1 MSDLVAKEGSYAW
14 AILQLQAGKCVRR
27 KNWGGKYAFLI
38 RNPGLT
44 NQTVKEG
51 DYWAHAGV
59 EVGTRFNYLSGIE
72 HHASSG
78 NVISWV
84 ALPNDLD
91 GNDWEVL
98 TRVSEPSD
106 MASYWARMSV
116 TPSEIIP
123 GKKWGDNNAR
133 TGIVS
138 YPSYGLDGIYWTIDD
153 KINDGVLSL
162 RFSFREARYE
172 DELQKAT
179 SKKLTITVNGV
190 AYHLGHYSALPEFY
204 EPHYRGDEAKKIG
217 ELLMQKNR
225 QLEVE
230 AKWYN
235 Y

>member
-27 KNWGGKYAFLI
+27 KNWDGKYAFLI

-51 DYWAHAGV
+51 DYWAQAGV
-59 EVGTRFNYLSGIE
+59 EVGTRFNYLSDIE

-106 MASYWARMSV
+106 IASYWALMSV

-133 TGIVS
+133 TGTLS
-138 YPSYGLDGIYWTIDD
+138 YPDYSLDGIFWTLDD
-153 KINDGVLSL
+153 KTNDGVLSL
-162 RFSFREARYE
+162 RFLYRNKE
-172 DELQKAT
+172 DALQKAT
-179 SKKLTITVNGV
+179 SKKLTITVSGV
-190 AYHLGHYSALPEFY
+190 VYHLGYYSALTEFY
-204 EPHYRGDEAKKIG
+204 EPQYRGTEAKKIG
-217 ELLMQKNR
+217 ELLMQKNHP
-225 QLEVE
+225 LKIE